1 MLKIRSL
8 YIENFKAFK
17 QFKME
22 FNDSLTVIVGQNGTG
37 KTTIMEVI
45 FNMLSGNIEYF
56 NNYLDFS
63 YIECEIKIDDILD
76 RLKYQKTNNQ
86 IEIFLNDKVIS
97 QEEFKNK
104 YKIIYL
110 PTESTFEN
118 KKLEGI
124 KKLED
129 KEDSIILDSKTMG
142 DELKQFLL
150 NQYFMD
156 LSDFKN
162 GEEKNAIR
170 IDNFKRLY
178 NNFFEDKEF
187 VKINVENFEPIF
199 RLKENGKEIL
209 IEDLSAGEKQIFFR
223 GGSLLQNI
231 KDNTIVLIDEPEI
244 SLHPEWQ
251 QKILDFYKNIN
262 NDNQFIFA
270 THSPQIVSCCKREE
284 IIVLIKEQDKI
295 IKKENIKETYGLPNE
310 QMLLSI
316 FNVSTV
322 RNQKL
327 QELLNEYRSLYAKQE
342 LATAQEL
349 KRLAELKEK
358 IKQEANP
365 NDIEV
370 QLMESKINT
379 EKLNEILNKY
389 KK

>member
-1 MLKIRSL
+1 MLKIQSL

-97 QEEFKNK
+97 QEELKNK

-129 KEDSIILDSKTMG
+129 KEDSIILDSKTMS

-162 GEEKNAIR
+162 GEEKSAIR

-349 KRLAELKEK
+349 KRLAEL
-358 IKQEANP
+358 
-365 NDIEV
+365 
-370 QLMESKINT
+370 
-379 EKLNEILNKY
+379 NEILNKY

>member
-1 MLKIRSL
+1 MLKIQSL

-86 IEIFLNDKVIS
+86 IELFLNDKVIS
-97 QEEFKNK
+97 QEELKNK

-129 KEDSIILDSKTMG
+129 KEESIILDSKTMS

-244 SLHPEWQ
+244 SL
-251 QKILDFYKNIN
+251 KI
-262 NDNQFIFA
+262 
-270 THSPQIVSCCKREE
+270 
-284 IIVLIKEQDKI
+284 
-295 IKKENIKETYGLPNE
+295 
-310 QMLLSI
+310 
-316 FNVSTV
+316 
-322 RNQKL
+322 
-327 QELLNEYRSLYAKQE
+327 
-342 LATAQEL
+342 
-349 KRLAELKEK
+349 
-358 IKQEANP
+358 
-365 NDIEV
+365 
-370 QLMESKINT
+370 
-379 EKLNEILNKY
+379 
-389 KK
+389 

>member
-1 MLKIRSL
+1 MLKIQSL

-37 KTTIMEVI
+37 KTTIIEVI

-97 QEEFKNK
+97 QEELKNK
-104 YKIIYL
+104 YKVIYL

-129 KEDSIILDSKTMG
+129 KEDSIILDSKTMS

-310 QMLLSI
+310 QMLISI

-349 KRLAELKEK
+349 KRLAELKGK

>member
-1 MLKIRSL
+1 MLKIQSL

-37 KTTIMEVI
+37 KTTIIEVI

-97 QEEFKNK
+97 QEELKNK
-104 YKIIYL
+104 YKVIYL

-129 KEDSIILDSKTMG
+129 KEDSIILDSKTMS

-310 QMLLSI
+310 QMLISI

-327 QELLNEYRSLYAKQE
+327 QELLNEYRSLYAKQ
-342 LATAQEL
+342 LH
-349 KRLAELKEK
+349 K
-358 IKQEANP
+358 N
-365 NDIEV
+365 
-370 QLMESKINT
+370 
-379 EKLNEILNKY
+379 
-389 KK
+389 